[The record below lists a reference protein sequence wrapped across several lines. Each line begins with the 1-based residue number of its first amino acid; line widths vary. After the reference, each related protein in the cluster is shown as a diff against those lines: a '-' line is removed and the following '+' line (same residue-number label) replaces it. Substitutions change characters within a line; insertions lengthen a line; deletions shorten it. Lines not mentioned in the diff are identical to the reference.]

1 VPILID
7 DQRSAFSISDFIG
20 RSSTTFRPLSS
31 AEKLFSSLIPSLT
44 RNWMAKRNYRTFA
57 KLLGGYSRRPEILVV
72 GCGELGNGLEEL
84 AERDDLELITTDVSL
99 GSFVQFICDS
109 HDLPFEDRCFDG
121 VVIQAVLEH
130 VADPFRT
137 VEEIHRVLRSGG
149 VVYAET
155 PFMQQVHAGAYDFT
169 RFTHL
174 GHRRLFRRFAELES
188 GAVVG
193 PGTALAWSYQYFLLS
208 FFNGSLTRMAVKA
221 FTRLTGF
228 WLKYF
233 DLLIMHKSAAM
244 DAASG
249 FYFIGQKQE
258 TVLSDREL
266 VQLYRGAVRKLPLRK
281 FR

>member
-1 VPILID
+1 
-7 DQRSAFSISDFIG
+7 
-20 RSSTTFRPLSS
+20 
-31 AEKLFSSLIPSLT
+31 
-44 RNWMAKRNYRTFA
+44 
-57 KLLGGYSRRPEILVV
+57 
-72 GCGELGNGLEEL
+72 
-84 AERDDLELITTDVSL
+84 
-99 GSFVQFICDS
+99 
-109 HDLPFEDRCFDG
+109 
-121 VVIQAVLEH
+121 
-130 VADPFRT
+130 
-137 VEEIHRVLRSGG
+137 
-149 VVYAET
+149 
-155 PFMQQVHAGAYDFT
+155 MQQVHAGAYDFT

>member
-1 VPILID
+1 
-7 DQRSAFSISDFIG
+7 
-20 RSSTTFRPLSS
+20 
-31 AEKLFSSLIPSLT
+31 
-44 RNWMAKRNYRTFA
+44 MAKRNYRTFA